1 MTSKNK
7 EILWYIA
14 GATIVVLVAL
24 YLFVPPVH
32 SWVNSVIGR
41 EEKSFPKPNSGNDV
55 EYEYGTPVEDIEG
68 ERIDVPRDSL
78 LDSLLMADTTLVGV
92 VRPVDGPAPA
102 HVEGFGEGP
111 LPPAPS
117 EDNLPNKNELSPEE
131 QAQLENIAPSVEDI
145 LDIER
150 HSSSNPA
157 VNKKIA
163 ECRLAFDKLISA
175 YREYQTEPSPK
186 LKTEGAKQKEALLKS
201 LTQLMK
207 LSQTKNDDAG
217 MEEAADLRREVN
229 KVEF

>member
-1 MTSKNK
+1 MPIVTSKNK

-41 EEKSFPKPNSGNDV
+41 
-55 EYEYGTPVEDIEG
+55 DIEG

-229 KVEF
+229 KMEF

>member
-41 EEKSFPKPNSGNDV
+41 EEKSFPKPNSGDDV

-145 LDIER
+145 WILSATPAPILQSIRRLPSADWR
-150 HSSSNPA
+150 STSSFRLIASIRPSHRQNLKPKAQSRKKLCLNPSH
-157 VNKKIA
+157 N
-163 ECRLAFDKLISA
+163 
-175 YREYQTEPSPK
+175 
-186 LKTEGAKQKEALLKS
+186 
-201 LTQLMK
+201 
-207 LSQTKNDDAG
+207 
-217 MEEAADLRREVN
+217 
-229 KVEF
+229 